1 MNDYSR
7 DLHFDVVLPQLKAMS
22 FKQVL
27 MNFAQHASKHLNV
40 SEERLYEMLIEKE
53 EKASSG
59 IGDNIAIAHL
69 KTVGPQRPFNIL
81 ATLDRPV
88 ECDAIDDQ
96 PVDVV
101 CLVLSPEADGPYHLR
116 RLARVSRLLTN
127 DMLHKKLHDAKDEQE
142 IRSLL
147 IDPEG
152 WLMAA

>member
-1 MNDYSR
+1 MNDYGR
-7 DLHFDVVLPQLKAMS
+7 DLHFDVVLPRLKAMS

-27 MNFAQHASKHLNV
+27 RQFAHHASEHLNV
-40 SEERLYEMLIEKE
+40 SEERLYNMLVEKE

-69 KTVGPQRPFNIL
+69 KAVGPQKPFNML
-81 ATLDRPV
+81 ATLQRPV
-88 ECDAIDDQ
+88 ECNAIDDE

-101 CLVLSPEADGPYHLR
+101 CLVLSPETDGPYHLR

-127 DMLHKKLHDAKDEQE
+127 DQLHKRLHDARDEQE